1 MKKLR
6 RYKDVQKIQ
15 AVREY
20 FNQAEYSERKGMLEI
35 ILNDDDIVLKLYDLF
50 NLSDDEV
57 WSVD

>member
-15 AVREY
+15 AVRGY
-20 FNQAEYSERKGMLEI
+20 FNQAEYSERKDMLEI
-35 ILNDDDIVLKLYDLF
+35 ILEDDDIVLMIYDLF
-50 NLSDDEV
+50 DLSNDEV